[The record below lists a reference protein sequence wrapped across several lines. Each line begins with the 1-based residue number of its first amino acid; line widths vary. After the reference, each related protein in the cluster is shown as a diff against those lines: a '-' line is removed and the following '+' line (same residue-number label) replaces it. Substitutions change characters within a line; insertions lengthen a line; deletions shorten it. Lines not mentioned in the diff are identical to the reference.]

1 MGHAGRLTR
10 NCKLDRKGSSAAIR
24 VTLLYTLCHDG
35 CWAFAALNNQNRIRS
50 AVDRS
55 FPPFEIQCYLFSGCR
70 ETGLPTLDIYRA
82 FREFLEYFG
91 NIYVCE
97 LTKEDEREFGKFRC
111 RGKIYQREYTWENYY
126 YTASSAIFW
135 MLRMNMW
142 SVAKIL
148 QKFNFF
154 LVFHNFFFI
163 FSMKLCDNGLCIMIW
178 LCFFF

>member
-1 MGHAGRLTR
+1 MGHVGRLTR

-50 AVDRS
+50 AVARIGPQFSPIWNSMLSVQWLSRDR
-55 FPPFEIQCYLFSGCR
+55 FTYARYLSCLSGIS
-70 ETGLPTLDIYRA
+70 GI
-82 FREFLEYFG
+82 FRKYLCLRVDKG
-91 NIYVCE
+91 RWTWIW
-97 LTKEDEREFGKFRC
+97 KISC

-154 LVFHNFFFI
+154 LVFHNFFFLY
-163 FSMKLCDNGLCIMIW
+163 FQWNFVIMNYAW
-178 LCFFF
+178 W